1 MLKYYA
7 ATVSK
12 VEALLHTNSWDKDVK
27 TMLDQI
33 APSVRV
39 DDEKHCI
46 SLNILKY
53 YRFSRMVLLIWK
65 EDFTKFTVSCFSWL
79 KLNVQKHRKWISTIP
94 VGKID
99 TKRGHSLDIDK
110 NAYPVDDTDSVDE
123 YEQSDS
129 DDEG

>member
-39 DDEKHCI
+39 EDEKHCI

-53 YRFSRMVLLIWK
+53 YRFSRMVLLI
-65 EDFTKFTVSCFSWL
+65 
-79 KLNVQKHRKWISTIP
+79 
-94 VGKID
+94 
-99 TKRGHSLDIDK
+99 
-110 NAYPVDDTDSVDE
+110 
-123 YEQSDS
+123 
-129 DDEG
+129 